1 MKELLNGSVC
11 TTTFRGWRKVRTM
24 NNRLRFVV
32 LGVVFVVLFFVAISL
47 ISDDDRQFENL
58 SNSAYS
64 VKDGGAKAFYLSV
77 KEYGRRTNL
86 YETEIFR
93 KYARFTPDESLSVSL
108 LPSLNYLIDDFEI
121 EAIREHVKKGSSFL
135 FFIEEN
141 EFNMYKDIVEDM
153 EESINSTE
161 EMYYKE
167 YVFEDGKGGRI
178 YLFPHGD
185 RILNGYMKKEHSYAT
200 DGLVLIGRLQRQ
212 VQDCCHNEYH
222 VGVSASGRRRCIRH
236 GCYTFDGADC
246 CTAILDDL
254 QGRGFGKVEPVYSTI
269 KRNETENVHA
279 LGNLYKRVNS
289 PQIVFDVHMEALL
302 GDVAHYLGYRQYN
315 DTIRDEML
323 SDKKLCELGFDKLF
337 SLYEN
342 KNMLKKGDIKKY
354 IEKIEKIRREL

>member
-1 MKELLNGSVC
+1 
-11 TTTFRGWRKVRTM
+11 M
-24 NNRLRFVV
+24 NNRLRFVL

-200 DGLVLIGRLQRQ
+200 DGLVLIGEIAKKGRYKT
-212 VQDCCHNEYH
+212 VAINEYYH
-222 VGVSASGRRRCIRH
+222 VGVSASGGVDVYGMGVTLLMVQI
-236 GCYTFDGADC
+236 AI
-246 CTAILDDL
+246 TAILWMIYK
-254 QGRGFGKVEPVYSTI
+254 GVRFGKVEPVYSTI